1 MEFFNDAHSWVLI
14 SFLIF
19 AALGLKFGLGKF
31 FAMLDGKIAAIR
43 DDIQTAAKL
52 RAEAEELL
60 SKYQQKQADAA
71 REANQIV
78 STARASADL
87 IRREAENDLKDIVAR
102 KETQLADRLKRMEE
116 TAKAEIQAYAAEL
129 AVKATSEII
138 ISKLD
143 QAANDRLIDASIKA
157 VSGQLK

>member
-14 SFLIF
+14 SFVLF
-19 AALGLKFGLGKF
+19 AALGLKLGLGKF

-60 SKYQQKQADAA
+60 AKYQQKQADAA
-71 REANQIV
+71 REAQQIV
-78 STARASADL
+78 STARASADMIHRDAETDLTAL
-87 IRREAENDLKDIVAR
+87 IAR
-102 KETQLADRLKRMEE
+102 KEVQLAERLKRMEE

-129 AVKATSEII
+129 AVKATTEII
-138 ISKLD
+138 TSKLD
-143 QAANDRLIDASIKA
+143 QAANDRLIAASIKA